1 MIVHGAIDLLCA
13 LVRDR
18 SGVEIHN
25 DPPLTGMTADG
36 QKFREVV

>member
-1 MIVHGAIDLLCA
+1 MIVHGAIDLLCT

-25 DPPLTGMTADG
+25 EPPLTDMTADG
-36 QKFREVV
+36 QKLREVV